1 MSDLAQ
7 RQRNLLFA
15 ALELYRA
22 LGGSFEQ
29 LEASIMEDA
38 TGAPRRVDVIIG
50 DLMNELAA
58 ISHMHDMDLMQAAH
72 NTLDIRLREIRA
84 VLATD
89 GT

>member
-1 MSDLAQ
+1 
-7 RQRNLLFA
+7 
-15 ALELYRA
+15 
-22 LGGSFEQ
+22 
-29 LEASIMEDA
+29 MEDA